1 MNFTKVG
8 VGILALCQLASA
20 PAQVAGPASPRRD
33 ATVIAIEKAYRTVV
47 NISTER
53 IVARGY
59 RDPFEDLIYE
69 FYGYRRAPKAYT
81 SYSLGSGVV
90 VEPSGYIV
98 TNQHVVERAS
108 KITVTTTDGTK
119 YEGRYINGSAK
130 NDLAVLKIEPKSP
143 LQAIEMAADDDL
155 MLGETVIALGDP
167 YGLEN
172 TISRGVLSAK
182 NRKATWEGEVVF
194 EDMLQTDAAINPGNS
209 GGPLINLDG
218 RLIGINTA
226 IVAEAQGIGFAI
238 PVKRVRQMLGELLSL
253 EKSKGVWF
261 GARVAQRGGRVEIAS
276 VQKASPAA
284 AANLRPGDVVL
295 QVDGAPVRD
304 VVEFHGQLLKKTAGQ
319 TATLAVAR
327 DGREFKAR
335 VQLAAVPKVSG
346 FEMAWQKLG
355 LRLQPLTREIA
366 DELGVATGQGM
377 VVVDVDRSGPSWDVG
392 IRRGLVVAR
401 VGGLDVRGEPELAA
415 ALAEVAP
422 GDAVTLTVFTSVRR
436 GRYVIQNADDV
447 RVRAR

>member
-1 MNFTKVG
+1 MAV
-8 VGILALCQLASA
+8 
-20 PAQVAGPASPRRD
+20 
-33 ATVIAIEKAYRTVV
+33 EKAYRTVV

-90 VEPSGYIV
+90 VEPGGYIV

-119 YEGRYINGSAK
+119 HEGRYINGSAK
-130 NDLAVLKIEPKSP
+130 NDLAVLKIEPKAP
-143 LQAIEMAADDDL
+143 LQAIELAADGDL
-155 MLGETVIALGDP
+155 LLGETIIALGDP

-218 RLIGINTA
+218 KLIGINTA

-253 EKSKGVWF
+253 EKGKGVWF
-261 GARVAQRGGRVEIAS
+261 GAQVTQREGRVEIAS
-276 VQKASPAA
+276 VQKGSPAEA
-284 AANLRPGDVVL
+284 ASLRTGDVVQ
-295 QVDGAPVRD
+295 QVDGEPVRD
-304 VVEFHGQLLKKTAGQ
+304 VVDFQGRLLRKAAGQ
-319 TATLAVAR
+319 TVTVGFAR
-327 DGREFKAR
+327 GEKQFKAR

-346 FEMAWQKLG
+346 AELAWQKLG

-366 DELGVATGQGM
+366 DELGVSVGQGV
-377 VVVDVDRSGPSWDVG
+377 VVVDVDRNGPAWDVG
-392 IRRGLVVAR
+392 ARRGLVVAR
-401 VGGLDVRGEPELAA
+401 VGGMDVRGETELAA
-415 ALAEVAP
+415 ALAEVAT
-422 GDAVTLTVFTSVRR
+422 GDSVTLTVYTSVRR
-436 GRYVIQNADDV
+436 GRYVIQNADNV
-447 RVRAR
+447 RVKAR